1 MQIRDC
7 SLQSHIQ
14 HICICL
20 KHTKMKAIVT
30 GVSRGIGKSLIQ
42 QFLGRGISCIG
53 ITRSRDNLSPT
64 FLENENFQY
73 IEWRDLST
81 EALVIENLR
90 LLSNVDILINNAAD
104 ILVKPVIETEDEDL
118 SSLYQTNLIAPY
130 SLIRHMYRHGLFNS
144 GAHIINISS
153 MGGFQGAAKFPGLSA
168 YSISKAALVAMTE
181 SMAIELSDVSVNC
194 LCLGAVQTEMLSKAF
209 PNYKSEISDAQ
220 MAEFIINFATTDS
233 KLMSGCII
241 PVKKLD
247 PK

>member
-90 LLSNVDILINNAAD
+90 LLSN
-104 ILVKPVIETEDEDL
+104 
-118 SSLYQTNLIAPY
+118 AP
-130 SLIRHMYRHGLFNS
+130 
-144 GAHIINISS
+144 
-153 MGGFQGAAKFPGLSA
+153 
-168 YSISKAALVAMTE
+168 
-181 SMAIELSDVSVNC
+181 
-194 LCLGAVQTEMLSKAF
+194 
-209 PNYKSEISDAQ
+209 
-220 MAEFIINFATTDS
+220 
-233 KLMSGCII
+233 
-241 PVKKLD
+241 
-247 PK
+247 

>member
-1 MQIRDC
+1 M
-7 SLQSHIQ
+7 
-14 HICICL
+14 
-20 KHTKMKAIVT
+20 AIE
-30 GVSRGIGKSLIQ
+30 RQ
-42 QFLGRGISCIG
+42 QATPEDGTIEQDPQEQGLSIS
-53 ITRSRDNLSPT
+53 
-64 FLENENFQY
+64 
-73 IEWRDLST
+73 
-81 EALVIENLR
+81 IENPD
-90 LLSNVDILINNAAD
+90 SVA
-104 ILVKPVIETEDEDL
+104 IETEDEDL

>member
-1 MQIRDC
+1 
-7 SLQSHIQ
+7 
-14 HICICL
+14 
-20 KHTKMKAIVT
+20 MKAIVT

-42 QFLGRGISCIG
+42 QFLDRGISCIG
-53 ITRSRDNLSPT
+53 ITRSGDNLSPA

-73 IEWRDLST
+73 IEWSDISI
-81 EALVIENLR
+81 EALVIENMR
-90 LLSNVDILINNAAD
+90 LLSNADILINNAAD
-104 ILVKPVIETEDEDL
+104 ILVKPVIETDDVDL
-118 SSLYQTNLIAPY
+118 MKLYQTNLISPF
-130 SLIRHMYRHGLFNS
+130 SLIKHMYLHKIFNA

-153 MGGFQGAAKFPGLSA
+153 MGGFQGAVKFPGLSA

-181 SMAIELSDVSVNC
+181 SMAVELSDLSINC

-209 PNYKSEISDAQ
+209 PNYRSEISDAQ
-220 MAEFIINFATTDS
+220 MAKFIIDFATTES

>member
-90 LLSNVDILINNAAD
+90 LLSNADILINNAAD

-168 YSISKAALVAMTE
+168 YSI
-181 SMAIELSDVSVNC
+181 
-194 LCLGAVQTEMLSKAF
+194 
-209 PNYKSEISDAQ
+209 
-220 MAEFIINFATTDS
+220 
-233 KLMSGCII
+233 
-241 PVKKLD
+241 
-247 PK
+247 